1 MKRADSPCPTDQLLR
16 VLSGPWTTH
25 ILWVLQ
31 QRATR
36 IRFGVLKREIEGI
49 SSRLLTQRLRLLAN
63 AGLVDRMY
71 RPTVPPEV
79 SYGLTRKG
87 RALGEALAMLDR
99 LAREWS
105 LPDQA
110 QDRPVPHDLMERN
123 V

>member
-1 MKRADSPCPTDQLLR
+1 MKRTDSPCPTDQLLR
-16 VLSGPWTTH
+16 MLSGPWTTH

-49 SSRLLTQRLRLLAN
+49 SSRLLTQRLRLLAD
-63 AGLVDRMY
+63 AGLIDRTY

-79 SYGLTRKG
+79 SYGLTSKG

-99 LAREWS
+99 LARQWS
-105 LPDQA
+105 LSEYPQR
-110 QDRPVPHDLMERN
+110 RPVSADLPERD